1 MLLEP
6 EVAIIIALYNA
17 AGLTS
22 PALLRKGVG
31 QMNTQSIIGIVVVVV
46 VVIIVLAL
54 LGVV

>member
-31 QMNTQSIIGIVVVVV
+31 QINTQSIIGIVVVVV